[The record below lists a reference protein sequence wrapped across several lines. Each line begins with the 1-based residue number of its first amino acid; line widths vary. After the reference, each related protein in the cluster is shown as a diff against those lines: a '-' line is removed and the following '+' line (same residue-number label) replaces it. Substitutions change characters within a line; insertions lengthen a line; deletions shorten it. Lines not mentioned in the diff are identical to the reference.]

1 MPRADAGPESA
12 PIQQAPIEPVP
23 IESGVSEAA
32 AAEGLAAAGLAAAD
46 RVRVDWTVGTWTHRP
61 ADVRRDGNALV
72 VRAVQGSDFWRSTH
86 YGFVH
91 DDGHALLT
99 EWPARAAVEVSF
111 DASTL
116 TELYDQAG
124 LMLRVGPDRWIK
136 AGVELNDGV
145 PHVGAVVTDGRSDWS
160 LAPVP
165 DWAGEIV
172 TIRASRAP
180 DSVVLRARAG
190 RGAWRT
196 IRVAP
201 FAELP
206 ATAWAGPMIC
216 SPTRDGLEVRFTGWS
231 WTEPDTSLHDDP
243 PA

>member
-1 MPRADAGPESA
+1 MSADDRERMPPAEAEREPA
-12 PIQQAPIEPVP
+12 PREAR
-23 IESGVSEAA
+23 VSEAVT
-32 AAEGLAAAGLAAAD
+32 AEGLATAGLAASD

-61 ADVRRDGNALV
+61 ADVRRDGDALV
-72 VRAVQGSDFWRSTH
+72 VQAVEGSDFWRSTH

-99 EWPARAAVEVSF
+99 EWPAQAAVEVSF
-111 DASTL
+111 DASSL
-116 TELYDQAG
+116 SELYDQAG
-124 LMLRVGPDRWIK
+124 LLVRIGPDRWIK
-136 AGVELNDGV
+136 AGVELNDGL

-165 DWAGEIV
+165 EWAGEVV

-216 SPTRDGLEVRFTGWS
+216 SPTRGGLEVRFTGWA
-231 WTEPDTSLHDDP
+231 WTEPDTDLHADP

>member
-1 MPRADAGPESA
+1 MSGLSDATD
-12 PIQQAPIEPVP
+12 
-23 IESGVSEAA
+23 
-32 AAEGLAAAGLAAAD
+32 AERLVTAGLAAAD
-46 RVRVDWTVGTWTHRP
+46 RVRVDWSVGTWTRRP
-61 ADVRRDGNALV
+61 AALRRDGDGLV
-72 VRAVQGSDFWRSTH
+72 VRAEEGSDWWRSTF

-99 EWPARAAVEVSF
+99 EWPARAAVEVRF
-111 DASTL
+111 DASAL

-124 LMLRVGPDRWIK
+124 LLLRVGPDRWVK

-165 DWAGEIV
+165 EWSGEIV
-172 TIRASRAP
+172 TIRASRAQ

-190 RGAWRT
+190 RGAWRM

-201 FAELP
+201 FPELP
-206 ATAWAGPMIC
+206 ATAWAGPMVC
-216 SPTRDGLEVRFTGWS
+216 SPTRAGLDVRFVEWS
-231 WTEPDTSLHDDP
+231 WTEPDRDLHEDP